1 MGVILLLE
9 KVSKS
14 YGALR
19 VTDCV
24 SFDVAEGEALGIIGP
39 NAAGKST
46 LFNLITGNVLPD
58 KWKIT
63 LLGRDVTRVSP
74 MERCLMGVGRSFQI
88 PQPFGNLTVFE
99 NLVVAATHGQKKSE
113 REVTDLRAE
122 VLERTE
128 LLPRANEEAGGS
140 RPSVICFRCSRKSA
154 GIQTRPCRG
163 GSSRCLP
170 LGERS

>member
-1 MGVILLLE
+1 VGVILSLE
-9 KVSKS
+9 NVSKS

-19 VTDCV
+19 VTDGV

-39 NAAGKST
+39 NGAGKST
-46 LFNLITGNVLPD
+46 LFNLITGNVLPE
-58 KWKIT
+58 KGKIT

-99 NLVVAATHGQKKSE
+99 NLVVAATHGSRRPSE
-113 REVTDLRAE
+113 RAVTALCAE

-128 LLPRANEEAGGS
+128 LLSARERAGGG
-140 RPSVICFRCSRKSA
+140 R
-154 GIQTRPCRG
+154 
-163 GSSRCLP
+163 
-170 LGERS
+170 